1 MINIK
6 NLFSRVGMGSYL
18 LAALVAF
25 FAWAGLFHIDQIVR
39 AQGQIIPIE
48 RTQIIQAADGG
59 VLVELRVKEGELVHK
74 GQVLA
79 LLESERAHAGVDEG
93 ANRIAGLQIT
103 RIRAQAEASGIS
115 PNWGRYRHT
124 HPDLFQAQRALYE
137 QNTIALANAVD
148 SLKDNLRLS
157 TEELQLTERLYT
169 AGDISRI
176 EYMRAERMTID
187 ARQKLD
193 DIQQKFRIDAR
204 KELAKIEEEITSQNS
219 KLQERQSI
227 LDHTELQ
234 APTDG
239 IIKSLRINTLGGV
252 LRPGDELMQIS
263 PTEGQYIVEAK
274 VSPADV
280 GQLHLG
286 QKVSLKLDAFDYSI
300 YGSLKG
306 KLDYLSPD
314 TLNEQGPDGK
324 PMTFYRAQVL
334 IEPNQDGTRI
344 HLDQI
349 KAGMT
354 VSVDILTDQRS
365 VLTYIA
371 KPITR
376 AFSGALGQR

>member
-1 MINIK
+1 MNIK
-6 NLFSRVGMGSYL
+6 HLLSRAGMGSYL
-18 LAALVAF
+18 LLALLAF
-25 FAWAGLFHIDQIVR
+25 FAWASLFHIDQIVR
-39 AQGQIIPIE
+39 AQGQVIPQGH
-48 RTQIIQAADGG
+48 TQVIQAADGG
-59 VLVELRVKEGELVHK
+59 VLRELRVIEGEFVRK
-74 GQVLA
+74 GEVLA
-79 LLESERAHAGVDEG
+79 LLESERANAGVEEG
-93 ANRIAGLQIT
+93 VNRIAGLQIT
-103 RIRAQAEASGIS
+103 RIRAQAEASDS
-115 PNWGRYRHT
+115 PPKWGRYPIT
-124 HPDLFQAQRALYE
+124 HPDLYQAQSLLYQQNIIAMTNTVEALR
-137 QNTIALANAVD
+137 QSLQLA
-148 SLKDNLRLS
+148 
-157 TEELQLTERLYT
+157 TEELKLTERLYK

-193 DIQQKFRIDAR
+193 EIQQKFRIDAR

-219 KLQERQSI
+219 KLQERRSI
-227 LDHTELQ
+227 LDHTALE

-239 IIKSLRINTLGGV
+239 IVKSLRINTLGGV

-263 PTEGQYIVEAK
+263 PTDGQYIVEAK

-280 GQLHLG
+280 GQLHLN

-306 KLDYLSPD
+306 TLNYLSPD
-314 TLNEQGPDGK
+314 TLIEQGPDGR

-334 IEPNQDGTRI
+334 INSKQDGARI

-354 VSVDILTDQRS
+354 VSLDILTDQRS